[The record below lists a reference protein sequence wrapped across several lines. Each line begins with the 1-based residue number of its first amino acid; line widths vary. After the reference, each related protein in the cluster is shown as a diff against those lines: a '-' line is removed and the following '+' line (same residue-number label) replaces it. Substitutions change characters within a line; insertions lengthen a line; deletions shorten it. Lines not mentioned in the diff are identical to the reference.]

1 MSGAISRG
9 LTLRDFEDLSLG
21 QIVDYCKTYNDAH
34 KEKDEEKKDTK
45 VRTASQGDFDRF

>member
-21 QIVDYCKTYNDAH
+21 QIVDYCKTYNDTN
-34 KEKDEEKKDTK
+34 KEKDEKKENKTRK
-45 VRTASQGDFDRF
+45 AGQSDFDRF